1 MKMMPTVALMIASAF
16 LLSSCASTIK
26 PSPVAGGLVVVILPA
41 THVQIVQASARQDGE
56 QVAVEGYVKR
66 KKVHG
71 RVIPKGHVDIGIVDG
86 QGRTLLQTPARCT
99 PEIIPRRDGMK
110 SSFMARIPLLA
121 PPGSFVSLKF
131 HSGSH
136 GS

>member
-26 PSPVAGGLVVVILPA
+26 PAPAAGELVVVILPA
-41 THVQIVQASARQDGE
+41 THVQIVQATARQDGE
-56 QVAVEGYVKR
+56 NVVVEGFVKR

-71 RVIPKGHVDIGIVDG
+71 RVIPKGHVDIGIVDQ
-86 QGRTLLQTPARCT
+86 QGRTILQIPASCM
-99 PEIIPRRDGMK
+99 PEIIPRMDGLK
-110 SSFMARIPLLA
+110 SSFMARIPVLA
-121 PPGSFVSLKF
+121 PRGSFVSVKF